1 MAFKH
6 FALYGD
12 YKPGLFINTEFAW
25 STGEMTDPWK
35 AFPIWDLGDFSIYLM
50 KNEMIQYN
58 KFKFIQVNIN
68 ASFSEEAGKETAER
82 KVIKALGSAFL
93 ITPNP
98 LKHLTNVN

>member
-1 MAFKH
+1 
-6 FALYGD
+6 
-12 YKPGLFINTEFAW
+12 
-25 STGEMTDPWK
+25 
-35 AFPIWDLGDFSIYLM
+35 
-50 KNEMIQYN
+50 MIQYN